1 MILPCSKSLALKTLI
16 IEVCC
21 FCRCWTG
28 ACRMQMLLLLTCAV
42 HAVAIVYKCVCDMG
56 EIGTRQAWAGCA
68 RTQIRVPLLADLSPV
83 SVAAVL
89 ARCRWHGGQEGRRQA
104 GSGHLPT
111 TGGLT

>member
-1 MILPCSKSLALKTLI
+1 MILPCSKILALKTLI

-83 SVAAVL
+83 SVAAFWRGAVGTA
-89 ARCRWHGGQEGRRQA
+89 ARRAAGKQEVAIYRRLV
-104 GSGHLPT
+104 G
-111 TGGLT
+111 